1 MFIIIDHFR
10 FFLCI
15 IFGSFDCNS
24 AFFMDLNLQRYFHGF
39 SFCRNRFSFV
49 VLNHRPVVNSIRF
62 FPHHNSVFA
71 KNSGAQLAERPHFAE
86 EAIILTYVTAMEAL
100 DAVERLLDRKRVLRR
115 ADVEGYVPD
124 PKAQLERN
132 ARRGAYVDRMMRAA
146 QAEIAET
153 TASGNSKVDDE
164 ALAAVSS

>member
-1 MFIIIDHFR
+1 MSARRKTQRRAKVAKRAPSARAPVRKSHTPQPSPTPRIARVAKGNKPQYFSDPAIDK
-10 FFLCI
+10 LLW
-15 IFGSFDCNS
+15 
-24 AFFMDLNLQRYFHGF
+24 MTLTLMEE
-39 SFCRNRFSFV
+39 
-49 VLNHRPVVNSIRF
+49 L
-62 FPHHNSVFA
+62 SVT
-71 KNSGAQLAERPHFAE
+71 RDR
-86 EAIILTYVTAMEAL
+86 L